1 MLVWALYTTVLKKY
15 KVLLLKRNHVIFIN
29 ALLIMGALVLVA
41 TFFFYKDSFQSIG
54 MNNKINS
61 TEIDYLDLDNCGLPK
76 ALRETDYLLLASGLY
91 EGADSTQ
98 VETRNPVTDVFVEKN
113 TKPVVLVLS
122 AYSTNEWHIHSN
134 PEDNN
139 IYAVVVIGYEDP
151 VVLTD
156 DDHLFVTKITPKDA
170 GCYMNTFRD
179 NNVSQLN
186 DIVAR
191 FSNQKV
197 AMFYSPKTD
206 GLVYFDN
213 IDAIES
219 DNTHG
224 AVKARVELHEVSEIK
239 ATAEPHEVLEVKV
252 KAEPKKAPIANET
265 AKQLPDIA
273 AALVQGSL
281 RVSTQADIEEFEKAY
296 RNYVKPESEEVPTFS
311 GSSTSSST
319 ANGNNRKLYYYHSS
333 RTYVITENY
342 SFPDNLGGANA
353 GLFFLPEGVPYPQG
367 DMGHSSL
374 LNMNDG
380 SCRGLCY
387 GFNEY

>member
-1 MLVWALYTTVLKKY
+1 M
-15 KVLLLKRNHVIFIN
+15 KRNHVIFIN
-29 ALLIMGALVLVA
+29 ALLIIGALVLVA

-54 MNNKINS
+54 TNNKIKN
-61 TEIDYLDLDNCGLPK
+61 TEIDYLDLDHCGLPK

-139 IYAVVVIGYEDP
+139 IYAVVVVGYEDP

-156 DDHLFVTKITPKDA
+156 DDHLFITKITPKDA

-219 DNTHG
+219 NNTHG
-224 AVKARVELHEVSEIK
+224 AVKAKVELR
-239 ATAEPHEVLEVKV
+239 EVLEVKAT
-252 KAEPKKAPIANET
+252 AEPKKAPIANET

-281 RVSTQADIEEFEKAY
+281 RVATQADIAGFEKAY
-296 RNYVKPESEEVPTFS
+296 RSYVKPESEEVPTFS
-311 GSSTSSST
+311 GSSASSGT
-319 ANGNNRKLYYYHSS
+319 AKANNRKLYYYHSS

>member
-1 MLVWALYTTVLKKY
+1 MNIVL
-15 KVLLLKRNHVIFIN
+15 II
-29 ALLIMGALVLVA
+29 GALVLIA
-41 TFFFYKDSFQSIG
+41 SFFFYRESFQSIG
-54 MNNKINS
+54 MNNKTNNV
-61 TEIDYLDLDNCGLPK
+61 EIDYSDLDDCGLPR
-76 ALRETDYLLLASGLY
+76 ALKETDYLLLASGLY

-139 IYAVVVIGYEDP
+139 IYAVVVVGYEDP
-151 VVLTD
+151 IILTD
-156 DDHLFVTKITPKDA
+156 DDHLFITKITPKDA

-186 DIVAR
+186 AIVAR
-191 FSNQKV
+191 FSSQKV

-213 IDAIES
+213 IDAVES

-224 AVKARVELHEVSEIK
+224 AVKAKVEPHKVSEIK
-239 ATAEPHEVLEVKV
+239 VTA
-252 KAEPKKAPIANET
+252 APKKAPIANET
-265 AKQLPDIA
+265 AKKLPDIA
-273 AALVQGSL
+273 AALVHGSL
-281 RVSTQADIEEFEKAY
+281 RVATQADIEGFEKAY
-296 RNYVKPESEEVPTFS
+296 RNYVKPESEEVPISSASS
-311 GSSTSSST
+311 GT
-319 ANGNNRKLYYYHSS
+319 AKANNRKIYYYHSN
-333 RTYVITENY
+333 RMYVITENY
-342 SFPDNLGGANA
+342 TFPDNLGGANA